1 MNGAGAAE
9 ATETRGAAV
18 RELGAVKLEKR
29 AANILIYWQAAQ
41 RC

>member
-1 MNGAGAAE
+1 MNAAVAAE

-18 RELGAVKLEKR
+18 REPGAVKLENR